1 MSLQVDFISGAQA
14 HRRKY
19 GGGKSQLIAKAVG
32 IKAKI
37 FPSVL
42 DLTAGLGKDAFVLA
56 SLGCSVTLV
65 ERNPAV
71 FKALQEGIA
80 RAVDHAQREDVDLL
94 RIMERMTLVNSDSLN
109 YLNDSKN
116 IREQVIYLDPMFP
129 ERKKSAAVKKDMV
142 MLQEIVGA
150 DDDSDLLFERAFA
163 ADVCRIVVKRPKLA
177 PPLGNIKV
185 PLVFQGQSSR
195 FDVYPKRAINI

>member
-1 MSLQVDFISGAQA
+1 MSLQVDFVSGAQA

-32 IKAKI
+32 IKPKI

-65 ERNPAV
+65 ERNPVV
-71 FKALQEGIA
+71 FQALQEGIT
-80 RAVDHAQREDVDLL
+80 RAIEYAQRQDPDLL
-94 RIMERMTLVNSDSLN
+94 RIMERMTLVHSDSRS
-109 YLNDSKN
+109 YLNDSN
-116 IREQVIYLDPMFP
+116 TIRAQVIYLDPMFP

-142 MLQEIVGA
+142 LLQEIVGA
-150 DDDSDLLFERAFA
+150 DDDSELLFQQALR
-163 ADVCRIVVKRPKLA
+163 ADVCRVVVKRPKLA

-195 FDVYPKRAINI
+195 FDVYPKRAIS

>member
-1 MSLQVDFISGAQA
+1 VQLKVDFISGALA

-32 IKAKI
+32 IKPGI

-56 SLGCSVTLV
+56 TLGCQVTLL
-65 ERNPAV
+65 ERNPLV
-71 FKALQEGIA
+71 FNALQEGIRRA
-80 RAVDHAQREDVDLL
+80 RDYAENEDEVLL
-94 RIMERMTLVNSDSLN
+94 QILQRMTLLNRDSLDF
-109 YLNDSKN
+109 L
-116 IREQVIYLDPMFP
+116 RETATVDQQVIYLDPMFP

-142 MLQEIVGA
+142 LMQEIVGA
-150 DDDSDLLFERAFA
+150 DEDSDHLFLQALQ

-177 PPLGNIKV
+177 PPLAHHKPV
-185 PLVFQGQSSR
+185 LVFQGQSSR
-195 FDVYPKRAINI
+195 FDIYPKKTLV